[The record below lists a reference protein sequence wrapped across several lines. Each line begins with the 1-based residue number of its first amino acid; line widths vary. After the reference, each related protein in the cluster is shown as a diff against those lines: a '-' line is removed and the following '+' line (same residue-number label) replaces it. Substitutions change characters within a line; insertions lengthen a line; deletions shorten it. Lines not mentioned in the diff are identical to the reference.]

1 MILWAYSIRP
11 YEKNNKNKMETK
23 LKEPQMHLHKN
34 HYFELPK
41 AAVIAFMGAIF
52 IAIFGGIIRLFCS
65 DN

>member
-1 MILWAYSIRP
+1 MP
-11 YEKNNKNKMETK
+11 EQN